1 MMNARLSIADSE
13 YEKYIFPVG
22 GRFYNFSR
30 KFIGEMAADFAAE
43 ISGIISG
50 VGSSSSVLEIAR
62 DSVRKNFRLN
72 YFSGDCDLTDIKTYD
87 QKLSE
92 KLAEFDLCFGS
103 EKKHFLDDGFF
114 ENRILD
120 SVAKIITAHGFELPN
135 YSILKDF
142 LSIRFSD
149 WDSEAVD
156 LFYGALLR
164 VTTPKFWEKIFLYI
178 RSQWREARARAEGRV
193 CKTVSPYL
201 SSASL
206 REFIDKI
213 SSTEKFLDKFV
224 LENSDGEQI
233 ELRDAYKSG
242 NSNPENRR
250 RELMLRLRSTDEY
263 FNSLNYKG
271 YFLTIT
277 APSSYHANKIG
288 GLNPHCFDFEVRS
301 THGYMCGIWRNV
313 FRKFARDKI
322 FAAGYRLVEPHHD
335 GTPHW
340 HVLIWFSPDN
350 ASLALKIMQNYFTK
364 TDFAEIAGR
373 IETRFQAVAIDPE
386 RGAAAYAAAYVA
398 KNIDGH
404 TLKIDLDS
412 GLSGIDGAQRAV
424 AWARLHKIRQFQAF
438 GVVGATSW
446 RELRRIR
453 KLPPD
458 VHPVLADYWTAAN
471 SGNFR
476 QFIELSKKFGPCG
489 IHRSETDFSGN
500 KIRNR
505 WGEKSNRIRG
515 VRILFGGALQILQT
529 RTTDWTIVPKN
540 SNSENLQ
547 RCGTIADAAGF
558 KDRSPIAVPWTS
570 ENNCPPHFLGNCENY
585 PNFNSLSGEEVEH
598 VLRL

>member
-1 MMNARLSIADSE
+1 MIEDRLSIADSAFA
-13 YEKYIFPVG
+13 KYVFPVG
-22 GRFYNFSR
+22 GHFYNFSR

-50 VGSSSSVLEIAR
+50 VDSSSSVLEIAR
-62 DSVRKNFRLN
+62 DSVRKNFCLN
-72 YFSGDCDLTDIKTYD
+72 YFSGDCDLTDIKIYD
-87 QKLSE
+87 QKLLE
-92 KLAEFDLCFGS
+92 KMAEFDLCFGS
-103 EKKHFLDDGFF
+103 EQKNFLDDVFF
-114 ENRILD
+114 ENRILV
-120 SVAKIITAHGFELPN
+120 SVIKKVVSRGFEFPN
-135 YSILKDF
+135 YDILKDF
-142 LSIRFSD
+142 LPIRFAD

-164 VTTPKFWEKIFLYI
+164 VTTPEFWEKIFLFI

-193 CKTVSPYL
+193 CKTASPYL

-213 SSTEKFLDKFV
+213 SSTEKFLDKSI

-242 NSNPENRR
+242 NSNPANRR
-250 RELMLRLRSTDEY
+250 RELMLRLRATDEY
-263 FNSLNYKG
+263 FMSLNYEG

-277 APSSYHANKIG
+277 APSSYHANKIN
-288 GLNPHCFDFEVRS
+288 GLNTRCDCFEVRA
-301 THGYMCGIWRNV
+301 THRYLCGIWRNV
-313 FRKFARDKI
+313 FRKFARDNI
-322 FAAGYRLVEPHHD
+322 IAAGYRLVEPHHD

-340 HVLIWFSPDN
+340 HCLIWFSPDN
-350 ASLALKIMQNYFTK
+350 ADVALKIMQNYYTK
-364 TDFAEIAGR
+364 TDFGEIAGR
-373 IETRFQAVAIDPE
+373 IETRFQAVEIDPQ

-438 GVVGATSW
+438 GVVGASAW
-446 RELRRIR
+446 REFRRVR
-453 KLPPD
+453 KLPRD
-458 VHPVLADYWTAAN
+458 AHPVLADFWTAAD
-471 SGNFR
+471 SGDFR
-476 QFIELSKKFGPCG
+476 KFIELSQRHGPCG
-489 IHRSETDFSGN
+489 IHRSFTDFSGN
-500 KIRNR
+500 EIRNR

-515 VRILFGGALQILQT
+515 VRLLSGGGLQILQT
-529 RTTDWTIVPKN
+529 RTTNWKIVPKN
-540 SNSENLQ
+540 SDAIQ
-547 RCGTIADAAGF
+547 RCGTIADAVGF
-558 KDRSPIAVPWTS
+558 QGRDIIATPWTS
-570 ENNCPPHFLGNCENY
+570 ENNCPPLFLGNCENY